1 MKDEQLY
8 YFEKSPVFKA
18 MMHFSLPMMI
28 GTLLSVIYG
37 ILNIYFIGFLEDS
50 HMISAISL
58 TLPVFAILMVGL
70 GNLFGVGAGTYIS
83 RLLGAKDYSKSKF
96 VSSFSIYGGI
106 ALGLIV
112 ILVALPFSDQIAAI
126 LGARGETLALTS
138 NYLKVMFLSAPFVI
152 LFFILEQFARAIGA
166 PMISMI
172 GMLASVGLNIILD
185 PILIFGFDLNVVGA
199 ALGTAISNV
208 AAALFFIVYFMKN
221 SDVVSVNIKLAKPNK
236 EMLSEIF
243 KIGIPAFLMSI
254 LMGFTGLVL
263 NLFLAHYGNFA
274 IASYGISFRLVQ
286 FPELII
292 MGLCEGVVPLIAYNF
307 MSNKGRMKDVIKA
320 VIMSIGVIFV
330 VCMIAVFTIGHHMV
344 GLFTTDQAI
353 VEMAT
358 FILKVTMTS
367 LLLNGIGFLFTGMLQ
382 ATGQGRGATI
392 MAILQGVV
400 IIPVLFIM
408 NALFGLTGVIW
419 SLLIAESLC
428 ALAAMLI
435 VYLLRDRLT
444 VDTSEL
450 IEG

>member
-58 TLPVFAILMVGL
+58 TLPVFAILMGL
-70 GNLFGVGAGTYIS
+70 GNLFGVSAGTYIS

-112 ILVALPFSDQIAAI
+112 ILVTLPFSDQIAAI

-307 MSNKGRMKDVIKA
+307 MANKGRMKDVIKA

-344 GLFTTDQAI
+344 GLFTTDQDI

-392 MAILQGVV
+392 MAILQGAI

>member
-1 MKDEQLY
+1 M
-8 YFEKSPVFKA
+8 
-18 MMHFSLPMMI
+18 
-28 GTLLSVIYG
+28 
-37 ILNIYFIGFLEDS
+37 
-50 HMISAISL
+50 
-58 TLPVFAILMVGL
+58 

-126 LGARGETLALTS
+126 LGAIGETLALTS

>member
-58 TLPVFAILMVGL
+58 TLPVFVILMGV

-208 AAALFFIVYFMKN
+208 AAALFFIIYFMKN

>member
-58 TLPVFAILMVGL
+58 TLPVFAILMGL

-208 AAALFFIVYFMKN
+208 AAALFFIIYFMKN

-367 LLLNGIGFLFTGMLQ
+367 LLLNGIVFLFTGMLQ

>member
-58 TLPVFAILMVGL
+58 TLPVFAILMGL
-70 GNLFGVGAGTYIS
+70 GNLFGVGEGTYIS

-263 NLFLAHYGNFA
+263 NLFLAHYGNFV

>member
-58 TLPVFAILMVGL
+58 TLPVFAILMGL
-70 GNLFGVGAGTYIS
+70 GNLFGVCAGTYIS

-112 ILVALPFSDQIAAI
+112 ILVTLPFSDQIAAI

-208 AAALFFIVYFMKN
+208 AAALFFIIYFMKN

-307 MSNKGRMKDVIKA
+307 MANKGRMKDVIKA

-358 FILKVTMTS
+358 FILKVTMAS

-392 MAILQGVV
+392 MAILQGAI

>member
-58 TLPVFAILMVGL
+58 TLPVFAILMG

-112 ILVALPFSDQIAAI
+112 ILVTLPFSDQIAAI

-166 PMISMI
+166 PMVSMI

-208 AAALFFIVYFMKN
+208 AAALFFIIYFMKN
-221 SDVVSVNIKLAKPNK
+221 SEVVSVNIKLAKPNK

-254 LMGFTGLVL
+254 LMGFTRLVL

-307 MSNKGRMKDVIKA
+307 MANKGRMKDVIKA

-358 FILKVTMTS
+358 FILKVTMAS

-392 MAILQGVV
+392 MAILQGAI

>member
-28 GTLLSVIYG
+28 GTLLSVVYG
-37 ILNIYFIGFLEDS
+37 ILNIYFIGFLGDS

-58 TLPVFAILMVGL
+58 TLPIFAILMGL
-70 GNLFGVGAGTYIS
+70 GNLFGIGGGTYIS

-106 ALGLIV
+106 LLGIIV
-112 ILVALPFSDQIAAI
+112 ILATIPFSDQIAMI
-126 LGARGETLALTS
+126 LGAKGETLALTS

-166 PMISMI
+166 PIISMI

-208 AAALFFIVYFMKN
+208 AAAIFFIVYFMKN
-221 SDVVSVNIKLAKPNK
+221 SDVVSVNFKFAKPNK

-243 KIGIPAFLMSI
+243 KIGVPAFLMSI

-307 MSNKGRMKDVIKA
+307 MANKGRMKDVIKV
-320 VIMSIGVIFV
+320 VIMSIGVIFA

-344 GLFTTDQAI
+344 GLFTTDQQI

-392 MAILQGVV
+392 MAILQGAI

-408 NALFGLTGVIW
+408 NGLFGLTGVIW

-428 ALAAMLI
+428 AFAAMLI
-435 VYLLRDRLT
+435 VYLLRNRLT

>member
-1 MKDEQLY
+1 M
-8 YFEKSPVFKA
+8 
-18 MMHFSLPMMI
+18 
-28 GTLLSVIYG
+28 
-37 ILNIYFIGFLEDS
+37 
-50 HMISAISL
+50 
-58 TLPVFAILMVGL
+58 GL

-208 AAALFFIVYFMKN
+208 AAALFFIIYFMKN

>member
-58 TLPVFAILMVGL
+58 TLPVFAILMGL
-70 GNLFGVGAGTYIS
+70 GNLFGVGSGTYIS

-112 ILVALPFSDQIAAI
+112 ILVTLPFSDQIAAI

-166 PMISMI
+166 PMVSMI

-208 AAALFFIVYFMKN
+208 AAALFFIIYFMKN

-307 MSNKGRMKDVIKA
+307 MANKGRMKDVIKA

-392 MAILQGVV
+392 MAILQGAI

-428 ALAAMLI
+428 AFAAMLI
-435 VYLLRDRLT
+435 VYLLRNRLT

>member
-58 TLPVFAILMVGL
+58 TLPVFAILMGL

-112 ILVALPFSDQIAAI
+112 ILVALPFSDQIVAI

>member
-58 TLPVFAILMVGL
+58 TLPVFAILMGL

-112 ILVALPFSDQIAAI
+112 ILVTLPFSDQIAAI

-166 PMISMI
+166 PMVSMI

-208 AAALFFIVYFMKN
+208 AAALFFIIYFMKN

-307 MSNKGRMKDVIKA
+307 MANKGRMKDVIKA

-330 VCMIAVFTIGHHMV
+330 VCMIAVFIIGHHMV

-392 MAILQGVV
+392 MAILQGAI

-428 ALAAMLI
+428 AFAAMLI
-435 VYLLRDRLT
+435 VYLLRNRLT

>member
-28 GTLLSVIYG
+28 GTLLSVVYG
-37 ILNIYFIGFLEDS
+37 ILNIYFIGFLGDS

-58 TLPVFAILMVGL
+58 TLPVFAILMGL
-70 GNLFGVGAGTYIS
+70 GNLFGIGGGTYIS

-106 ALGLIV
+106 LLGIIV
-112 ILVALPFSDQIAAI
+112 ILATIPFSDQIAMI
-126 LGARGETLALTS
+126 LGAKGETLALTS
-138 NYLKVMFLSAPFVI
+138 NYLKVTFLSAPFVI

-166 PMISMI
+166 PIISMI

-208 AAALFFIVYFMKN
+208 AAAIFFIVYFMKN
-221 SDVVSVNIKLAKPNK
+221 SDVVSVNFKFAKPNK

-243 KIGIPAFLMSI
+243 KIGVPAFLMSI

-307 MSNKGRMKDVIKA
+307 MANKGRMKDVIKV
-320 VIMSIGVIFV
+320 VIMSIGVIFA

-344 GLFTTDQAI
+344 GLFTTDQQI

-392 MAILQGVV
+392 MAILQGAI

-408 NALFGLTGVIW
+408 NGLFGLTGVIW

-428 ALAAMLI
+428 AFAAMLI
-435 VYLLRDRLT
+435 VYLLRNRLT

>member
-58 TLPVFAILMVGL
+58 TLPVFAILMGL
-70 GNLFGVGAGTYIS
+70 GNLFGVGARTYIS

-112 ILVALPFSDQIAAI
+112 ILVTLPFSDQIAAI

-307 MSNKGRMKDVIKA
+307 MANKGRMKDVIKA

-392 MAILQGVV
+392 MAILQGAI

>member
-28 GTLLSVIYG
+28 GTLLSVVYG
-37 ILNIYFIGFLEDS
+37 ILNIYFIGFIGDS

-58 TLPVFAILMVGL
+58 TLPIFAILMGL
-70 GNLFGVGAGTYIS
+70 GNLFGIGGGTYIS

-106 ALGLIV
+106 VLGIIV
-112 ILVALPFSDQIAAI
+112 ILATIPFSDQIAMI
-126 LGARGETLALTS
+126 LGAKGETLALTS

-166 PMISMI
+166 PIISMI

-208 AAALFFIVYFMKN
+208 AAAIFFIVYFMKN
-221 SDVVSVNIKLAKPNK
+221 SDVVSVNFKFAKPNK

-243 KIGIPAFLMSI
+243 KIGVPAFLMSI

-307 MSNKGRMKDVIKA
+307 MANKGRMKDVIKV
-320 VIMSIGVIFV
+320 VIMSIGVIFA

-344 GLFTTDQAI
+344 GLFTTDQQI

-392 MAILQGVV
+392 MAILQGAI

-408 NALFGLTGVIW
+408 NGLFGLTGVIW

-428 ALAAMLI
+428 AFAAMLI
-435 VYLLRDRLT
+435 VYLLRNRLT

>member
-1 MKDEQLY
+1 
-8 YFEKSPVFKA
+8 
-18 MMHFSLPMMI
+18 
-28 GTLLSVIYG
+28 
-37 ILNIYFIGFLEDS
+37 
-50 HMISAISL
+50 
-58 TLPVFAILMVGL
+58 
-70 GNLFGVGAGTYIS
+70 
-83 RLLGAKDYSKSKF
+83 
-96 VSSFSIYGGI
+96 
-106 ALGLIV
+106 
-112 ILVALPFSDQIAAI
+112 
-126 LGARGETLALTS
+126 
-138 NYLKVMFLSAPFVI
+138 
-152 LFFILEQFARAIGA
+152 
-166 PMISMI
+166 
-172 GMLASVGLNIILD
+172 
-185 PILIFGFDLNVVGA
+185 
-199 ALGTAISNV
+199 
-208 AAALFFIVYFMKN
+208 FFIVYFMKN

-307 MSNKGRMKDVIKA
+307 MANKGRMKDVIKT

-392 MAILQGVV
+392 MAILQGAI

>member
-28 GTLLSVIYG
+28 GTLLSVVYG
-37 ILNIYFIGFLEDS
+37 ILNIYFIGFLGDS

-58 TLPVFAILMVGL
+58 TLPVFAILMGL
-70 GNLFGVGAGTYIS
+70 GNLFGIGGGTYIS
-83 RLLGAKDYSKSKF
+83 RLLGAKDYSKSKL
-96 VSSFSIYGGI
+96 VSSSSIYGGI
-106 ALGLIV
+106 VLGIIV
-112 ILVALPFSDQIAAI
+112 ILATIPFSDQIAMI
-126 LGARGETLALTS
+126 LGAKGETLALTS

-166 PMISMI
+166 PIISMI

-208 AAALFFIVYFMKN
+208 AAAVFFIVYFMKN
-221 SDVVSVNIKLAKPNK
+221 SDVVSVNIKFAKPNK

-307 MSNKGRMKDVIKA
+307 MANKGRMKDVIKV
-320 VIMSIGVIFV
+320 VIMSIGVIFAI
-330 VCMIAVFTIGHHMV
+330 CMIAVFTIGHHMV
-344 GLFTTDQAI
+344 GLFTTDQQI

-392 MAILQGVV
+392 MAILQGAI
-400 IIPVLFIM
+400 IIPVLFVM
-408 NALFGLTGVIW
+408 NGLFGLTGVIW

-428 ALAAMLI
+428 AFAAMLI
-435 VYLLRDRLT
+435 VYLLRNRLT

>member
-58 TLPVFAILMVGL
+58 TLPVFAILMGL
-70 GNLFGVGAGTYIS
+70 GNLFGVGTGTYIS

-112 ILVALPFSDQIAAI
+112 ILVTLPFSDQIAAI

-307 MSNKGRMKDVIKA
+307 MANKGRMKDVIKA

-392 MAILQGVV
+392 MAILQGAI

>member
-37 ILNIYFIGFLEDS
+37 ILNIYVIGFLEDS

-58 TLPVFAILMVGL
+58 TLPVVAILMGL

-112 ILVALPFSDQIAAI
+112 ILVTLPFSDQIAAI

-307 MSNKGRMKDVIKA
+307 MANKGRMKDVIKT

-392 MAILQGVV
+392 MAILQGAI

>member
-58 TLPVFAILMVGL
+58 TLPVFAILMGL
-70 GNLFGVGAGTYIS
+70 GNLFGVGSGTYIS

-112 ILVALPFSDQIAAI
+112 ILVTLPFSDQIAAI

-166 PMISMI
+166 PMVSMI

-208 AAALFFIVYFMKN
+208 AAALFFIIYFMKN

-307 MSNKGRMKDVIKA
+307 MANKGRMKDVIKA

-358 FILKVTMTS
+358 FILKVTMAS

-392 MAILQGVV
+392 MAILQGAI

>member
-58 TLPVFAILMVGL
+58 TLPVFVILMGL

-112 ILVALPFSDQIAAI
+112 ILVTLPFSDQIAAI

-307 MSNKGRMKDVIKA
+307 MANKGRMKDVIKA

-344 GLFTTDQAI
+344 GLFTTDQDI

-392 MAILQGVV
+392 MAILQGAI

>member
-28 GTLLSVIYG
+28 GTLLSVVYG
-37 ILNIYFIGFLEDS
+37 ILNIYFIGFLGDS

-58 TLPVFAILMVGL
+58 TLPVFAILMGL
-70 GNLFGVGAGTYIS
+70 GNLFGIGGGTYIS

-106 ALGLIV
+106 LLGIIV
-112 ILVALPFSDQIAAI
+112 ILATIPFSDQIAMI
-126 LGARGETLALTS
+126 LGAKGETLALTS

-166 PMISMI
+166 PIISMI

-208 AAALFFIVYFMKN
+208 AAAIFFIVYFMKN
-221 SDVVSVNIKLAKPNK
+221 SDVVSVNFKFAKPNK

-243 KIGIPAFLMSI
+243 KIGVPAFLMSI

-307 MSNKGRMKDVIKA
+307 MANKGRMKDVIKV
-320 VIMSIGVIFV
+320 VIMSIGIIFA

-344 GLFTTDQAI
+344 GLFTTDQQI

-392 MAILQGVV
+392 MAILQGAI

-408 NALFGLTGVIW
+408 NGLFGLTGVIW

-428 ALAAMLI
+428 AFAAMLI
-435 VYLLRDRLT
+435 VYLLRNRLT

>member
-58 TLPVFAILMVGL
+58 TLPVFAILMGL

-112 ILVALPFSDQIAAI
+112 ILVTLPFSDQIAAI

-243 KIGIPAFLMSI
+243 KIGIPAF
-254 LMGFTGLVL
+254 F
-263 NLFLAHYGNFA
+263 
-274 IASYGISFRLVQ
+274 
-286 FPELII
+286 
-292 MGLCEGVVPLIAYNF
+292 
-307 MSNKGRMKDVIKA
+307 MKDVIKA

-392 MAILQGVV
+392 MAILQGAI

>member
-1 MKDEQLY
+1 M
-8 YFEKSPVFKA
+8 
-18 MMHFSLPMMI
+18 
-28 GTLLSVIYG
+28 
-37 ILNIYFIGFLEDS
+37 
-50 HMISAISL
+50 
-58 TLPVFAILMVGL
+58 GL

-208 AAALFFIVYFMKN
+208 AAALFFIIYFMKN

-382 ATGQGRGATI
+382 ATGQGRGAKI